1 MRLNYEILW
10 FENDKTSFNVKKK
23 FVRSFLEEEGF
34 NFIEPRNEVDGS
46 NIETIPFNNY
56 DLIIADLKLDNDD
69 KGTDLLKSIR
79 EDKQIFTEVLFYSS
93 DGEEKVREL
102 LRDHGIDG
110 AYCADRKNEDFEYK
124 VKEVIKTTI
133 KKVQDVNNMRG
144 LVMAE
149 VAELD
154 IKMIFL
160 LKKYVEGLKDEHK
173 GTFINTRKG
182 KLIKSL
188 EDMIEEFQ
196 SLTDSAIFDHRD
208 FSTQHKWRSMMSI
221 VKTIDDDEIKA
232 ILIDYEKDIIQKRN
246 KLAHVKEVEAA
257 NGEKILVDGDFI
269 FNDETCR
276 KIRKDLQKHAENLDN
291 IKEKYLS
298 LK

>member
-23 FVRSFLEEEGF
+23 FVKSFLEEEGF

-102 LRDHGIDG
+102 LKEHGIDG

-124 VKEVIKTTI
+124 VREVIKTTI

-154 IKMIFL
+154 IKMIDL
-160 LKKYVEGLKDEHK
+160 LKKYVSGLKTEHK
-173 GTFINTRKG
+173 DVFLNKRKRRV
-182 KLIKSL
+182 LESL
-188 EDMIEEFQ
+188 EKMIAEFQ
-196 SLTDSAIFDHRD
+196 EVSEETIFEHRD
-208 FSTQHKWRSMMSI
+208 FNTYHKWMSMKNV
-221 VKTIDDDEIKA
+221 VKAIDDKVIASK
-232 ILIDYEKDIIQKRN
+232 LHDYEKDIIQKRN

-257 NGEKILVDGDFI
+257 NGEKSLADGDFI
-269 FNDETCR
+269 FNDEACR
-276 KIRKDLQKHAENLDN
+276 EIRKDLQKHAENF
-291 IKEKYLS
+291 EKINEKLMA
-298 LK
+298 